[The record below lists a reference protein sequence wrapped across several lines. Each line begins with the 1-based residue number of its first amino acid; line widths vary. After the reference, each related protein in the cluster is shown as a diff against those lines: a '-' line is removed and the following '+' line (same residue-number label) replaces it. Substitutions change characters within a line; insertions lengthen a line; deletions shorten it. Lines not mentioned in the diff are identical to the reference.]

1 MTNRDPNVPDFIR
14 KLNDVYDCYRDYFK
28 ISSSEKLINDKTKQD
43 IDLVCFFEIS
53 EVRKHIRNHQGLN
66 YIDFV
71 KVGPKEEEKYLK
83 KFNSNKL

>member
-43 IDLVCFFEIS
+43 IDLVCFFES
-53 EVRKHIRNHQGLN
+53 GPLLDEHQDANYNLKTTLHIT
-66 YIDFV
+66 IA
-71 KVGPKEEEKYLK
+71 
-83 KFNSNKL
+83 